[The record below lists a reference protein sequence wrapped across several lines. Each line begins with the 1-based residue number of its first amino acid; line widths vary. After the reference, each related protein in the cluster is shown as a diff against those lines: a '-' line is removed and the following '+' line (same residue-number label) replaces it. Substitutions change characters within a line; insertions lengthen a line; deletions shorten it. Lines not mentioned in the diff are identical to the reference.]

1 MPYILVLNTNSC
13 IVFKLLK
20 TQAVKK
26 LSEGVKEMN
35 KHFFKAVLLSFTLI
49 FATVGHVDAARLG
62 GGKSIGKAPSA
73 PMQKQATPAQKPVQQ
88 AQPAA
93 PAAAPQAPAPSRFGG
108 MGGILGGL
116 AAGLGIGYL
125 LSHFGLGE
133 AASSLIT
140 GLLIAMLAG
149 FVIMFVIRR
158 LLPAMSGAGQNANVP
173 SSGMQRTSVEQAP
186 RQEPAFTPA
195 ANAFAGVAA
204 EPEAFQSTLPPGFDE
219 RSFLENAKQY
229 FVSLQKAW
237 DQGDLA
243 ALREFTTPE
252 MFATI
257 QQDLAGRI
265 DSANQTDVVTINAR
279 LLGVETA
286 DGHYFCS
293 VQFGGMIREQQGAPA
308 SDFSEIWNLSKPV
321 EGPGGWVLA
330 GISQLV

>member
-1 MPYILVLNTNSC
+1 
-13 IVFKLLK
+13 
-20 TQAVKK
+20 
-26 LSEGVKEMN
+26 MN
-35 KHFFKAVLLSFTLI
+35 KHFFKATLLSLTLI
-49 FATVGHVDAARLG
+49 FATVCHVDAARLG
-62 GGKSIGKAPSA
+62 GGKSIGRAPSA
-73 PMQKQATPAQKPVQQ
+73 PIQKQAAPVQKPAQQ

-93 PAAAPQAPAPSRFGG
+93 PAPAPQAPAPSRFGG

-140 GLLIAMLAG
+140 GLLIAVLAG
-149 FVIMFVIRR
+149 FVIMFVMRK
-158 LLPAMSGAGQNANVP
+158 LMPKMSSAGQSPNL
-173 SSGMQRTSVEQAP
+173 SSNGMQRTGLDQTP

-195 ANAFAGVAA
+195 ANAFGGVSA
-204 EPEAFQSTLPPGFDE
+204 EPEPFQSTLPPGFDQQT
-219 RSFLENAKQY
+219 FLENAKQY
-229 FVSLQKAW
+229 FATLQKAW

-243 ALREFTTPE
+243 SLREFTTPE

-257 QQDLAGRI
+257 QQDLAGRT
-265 DSANQTDVVTINAR
+265 DASNQTDVVTINAQ
-279 LLGVETA
+279 LLGIETA

-293 VQFGGMIREQQGAPA
+293 VQFSGMIREQQGAPA

>member
-1 MPYILVLNTNSC
+1 
-13 IVFKLLK
+13 
-20 TQAVKK
+20 
-26 LSEGVKEMN
+26 MN
-35 KHFFKAVLLSFTLI
+35 RHFFKATLLSLALI
-49 FATVGHVDAARLG
+49 FATVGHVEAARLG
-62 GGKSIGKAPSA
+62 GGKSIGRAPSA
-73 PMQKQATPAQKPVQQ
+73 PLQKQAAPVQKPAQQ

-93 PAAAPQAPAPSRFGG
+93 PAPTPQTPTPSRFGG

-149 FVIMFVIRR
+149 FVIMFIIRKM
-158 LLPAMSGAGQNANVP
+158 LPALSGAGQNSNVP
-173 SSGMQRTSVEQAP
+173 MQGMQRNNLGTP

-195 ANAFAGVAA
+195 ANAFGGASA
-204 EPEAFQSTLPPGFDE
+204 EPEVFQSTLPPGFDQQT
-219 RSFLENAKQY
+219 FLDNAKQY
-229 FVSLQKAW
+229 FVTLQKAW

-243 ALREFTTPE
+243 SLREFTTPE

-257 QQDLAGRI
+257 QQDLAGRT
-265 DSANQTDVVTINAR
+265 DASNQTDVVTINAQ
-279 LLGVETA
+279 LLGIETA

-308 SDFSEIWNLSKPV
+308 SEFSEIWNLSKPV

>member
-1 MPYILVLNTNSC
+1 
-13 IVFKLLK
+13 
-20 TQAVKK
+20 
-26 LSEGVKEMN
+26 MN
-35 KHFFKAVLLSFTLI
+35 KYFFKATLLSLTLI

-62 GGKSIGKAPSA
+62 GGKSVGRAPSA
-73 PMQKQATPAQKPVQQ
+73 PIQKQAAPVQKPAQQ

-93 PAAAPQAPAPSRFGG
+93 PAPAPQVPAPSRFGG

-140 GLLIAMLAG
+140 GLLIAVLAG
-149 FVIMFVIRR
+149 FAIMFVMRK
-158 LLPAMSGAGQNANVP
+158 LMPKMSSAGQSPNLS
-173 SSGMQRTSVEQAP
+173 SSGMQRTGLDQTP

-195 ANAFAGVAA
+195 ANAFGGVSA
-204 EPEAFQSTLPPGFDE
+204 EPEPFQSTLPPGFDQQT
-219 RSFLENAKQY
+219 FLENAKQY
-229 FVSLQKAW
+229 FATLQKAW

-243 ALREFTTPE
+243 SLREFTTPE

-257 QQDLAGRI
+257 QQDLAGRT
-265 DSANQTDVVTINAR
+265 DASNQTDVVTINAQ
-279 LLGVETA
+279 LLGIETA

-293 VQFGGMIREQQGAPA
+293 VQFSGMIREQQGAPA

-330 GISQLV
+330 GITQLV

>member
-1 MPYILVLNTNSC
+1 
-13 IVFKLLK
+13 
-20 TQAVKK
+20 
-26 LSEGVKEMN
+26 MN
-35 KHFFKAVLLSFTLI
+35 KHFFKATLLSLTLI
-49 FATVGHVDAARLG
+49 FATVGHADAARLG
-62 GGKSIGKAPSA
+62 GGKSIGRAPSA
-73 PMQKQATPAQKPVQQ
+73 PMQKQAAPVQKPTQQ

-93 PAAAPQAPAPSRFGG
+93 PTTAPQAPAPSRFGG

-125 LSHFGLGE
+125 LSHFGMGE

-149 FVIMFVIRR
+149 FVIMFIIRKM
-158 LLPAMSGAGQNANVP
+158 LPALSGAVQNSNIP
-173 SSGMQRTSVEQAP
+173 SQGMQRSKVEPP

-195 ANAFAGVAA
+195 ANAFGGVSS
-204 EPEAFQSTLPPGFDE
+204 EPEVFQSTLPPGFDQQT
-219 RSFLENAKQY
+219 FLENAKQY

-243 ALREFTTPE
+243 ALREFTTPD

-257 QQDLAGRI
+257 QQDLSGRT
-265 DSANQTDVVTINAR
+265 DGSNQTDVVTINAQ
-279 LLGVETA
+279 LLGIETA
-286 DGHYFCS
+286 NGHYFCS
-293 VQFGGMIREQQGAPA
+293 VQFSGMIREQQGAPA
-308 SDFSEIWNLSKPV
+308 TDFSEVWNLSKPV

>member
-1 MPYILVLNTNSC
+1 
-13 IVFKLLK
+13 
-20 TQAVKK
+20 
-26 LSEGVKEMN
+26 MN
-35 KHFFKAVLLSFTLI
+35 KHFFKAVFLSMVLVFSSI
-49 FATVGHVDAARLG
+49 GYVEAARLG
-62 GGKSIGKAPSA
+62 GGKSIGRAPSA
-73 PMQKQATPAQKPVQQ
+73 PIQRQATPVQKPAQQ

-93 PAAAPQAPAPSRFGG
+93 PAPQAPAPSRFGG

-133 AASSLIT
+133 GASSLIT

-158 LLPAMSGAGQNANVP
+158 LLPAMSGAAQNANLANP
-173 SSGMQRTSVEQAP
+173 GIQRSNLEQLP
-186 RQEPAFTPA
+186 RQEPAFSPA
-195 ANAFAGVAA
+195 ANAFGGVSA
-204 EPEAFQSTLPPGFDE
+204 EPEPFQSTLPPGFDE
-219 RSFLENAKQY
+219 HAFLENAKQY
-229 FVSLQKAW
+229 FVTLQKAW

-243 ALREFTTPE
+243 SLREFSTPE

-257 QQDLAGRI
+257 QQDLAGRT
-265 DSANQTDVVTINAR
+265 DASNQTDVVTINAR
-279 LLGVETA
+279 LLGVEIIDA
-286 DGHYFCS
+286 HYNCS
-293 VQFGGMIREQQGAPA
+293 VQFSGLIREQQSAPA

>member
-1 MPYILVLNTNSC
+1 
-13 IVFKLLK
+13 
-20 TQAVKK
+20 
-26 LSEGVKEMN
+26 MN
-35 KHFFKAVLLSFTLI
+35 KHFFKATLLSLTLI

-62 GGKSIGKAPSA
+62 GGKSVGRAPSA
-73 PMQKQATPAQKPVQQ
+73 PIQKQAAPVQKPAQQ

-93 PAAAPQAPAPSRFGG
+93 PAPAPQAPAPSRFGG

-140 GLLIAMLAG
+140 GLLIAVLAG
-149 FVIMFVIRR
+149 FAIMFVMRK
-158 LLPAMSGAGQNANVP
+158 LMPKMSTAGQSPNL
-173 SSGMQRTSVEQAP
+173 SSNGMQRTGLDQTP

-195 ANAFAGVAA
+195 ANAFGGVSA
-204 EPEAFQSTLPPGFDE
+204 EPEPFQSTLPPGFDQQT
-219 RSFLENAKQY
+219 FLENAKQY
-229 FVSLQKAW
+229 FATLQKAW

-243 ALREFTTPE
+243 SLREFTTPE

-257 QQDLAGRI
+257 QQDLAGRT
-265 DSANQTDVVTINAR
+265 DASNQTDVVTINAQ
-279 LLGVETA
+279 LLGIETA

-293 VQFGGMIREQQGAPA
+293 VQFSGMIREQQGAPA

-330 GISQLV
+330 GITQLV

>member
-1 MPYILVLNTNSC
+1 
-13 IVFKLLK
+13 
-20 TQAVKK
+20 
-26 LSEGVKEMN
+26 MN
-35 KHFFKAVLLSFTLI
+35 KNFLKAILLSLTLI
-49 FATVGHVDAARLG
+49 FVTVGHVDAARLG
-62 GGKSIGKAPSA
+62 GGKSIGRAPSA
-73 PMQKQATPAQKPVQQ
+73 PMQRQAAPAQKPVQQ
-88 AQPAA
+88 AQPTA
-93 PAAAPQAPAPSRFGG
+93 PAPAPQAPAPSRFGG

-149 FVIMFVIRR
+149 FAIMFVIRR
-158 LLPAMSGAGQNANVP
+158 LLPAMSGAGQNSNI
-173 SSGMQRTSVEQAP
+173 SSQGMQRNSVEMP
-186 RQEPAFTPA
+186 RQEPAFTPT
-195 ANAFAGVAA
+195 ANAFGGLSNG
-204 EPEAFQSTLPPGFDE
+204 PTAFESTLPPGFDQQT
-219 RSFLENAKQY
+219 FLENAKQY
-229 FVSLQKAW
+229 FVTLQKAW

-257 QQDLAGRI
+257 QQDLAGRT
-265 DSANQTDVVTINAR
+265 DGSNQTDVVTINAQ
-279 LLGVETA
+279 LLGIETA

-293 VQFGGMIREQQGAPA
+293 VQFSGMISEQQGAPA

>member
-1 MPYILVLNTNSC
+1 M
-13 IVFKLLK
+13 K
-20 TQAVKK
+20 
-26 LSEGVKEMN
+26 

-49 FATVGHVDAARLG
+49 FATVGYVDAARLG
-62 GGKSIGKAPSA
+62 GGRSIGRAPSA
-73 PMQKQATPAQKPVQQ
+73 PIQKQATPVQKPVQQ
-88 AQPAA
+88 AQPTA

-133 AASSLIT
+133 GASSLIT

-158 LLPAMSGAGQNANVP
+158 LLPAMSGAGRNSNAQVP
-173 SSGMQRTSVEQAP
+173 AMQRASIDQIH

-195 ANAFAGVAA
+195 ANAFAGVSSA
-204 EPEAFQSTLPPGFDE
+204 PEKFQSTLPPGFDE
-219 RSFLENAKQY
+219 HSFLENAKQY
-229 FVSLQKAW
+229 FSTLQKAW
-237 DQGDLA
+237 DQGDLIS
-243 ALREFTTPE
+243 LREFTTPN

-257 QQDLAGRI
+257 QEDLAGRT
-265 DSANQTDVVTINAR
+265 DTANQTDVVTINAR
-279 LLGVETA
+279 LLGIETA
-286 DGHYFCS
+286 DAHYFCS
-293 VQFGGMIREQQGAPA
+293 VQFSGMIREQQGAPA

>member
-1 MPYILVLNTNSC
+1 
-13 IVFKLLK
+13 
-20 TQAVKK
+20 
-26 LSEGVKEMN
+26 MN
-35 KHFFKAVLLSFTLI
+35 KHFFKATLLSLTLI

-62 GGKSIGKAPSA
+62 GGKSVGRAPSA
-73 PMQKQATPAQKPVQQ
+73 PIQKQAAPVQKPAQQ

-93 PAAAPQAPAPSRFGG
+93 PAPAPQAPAPSRFGG

-140 GLLIAMLAG
+140 GLLIAVLAG
-149 FVIMFVIRR
+149 FAIMFVMRK
-158 LLPAMSGAGQNANVP
+158 LMPKMSSAGQSPNL
-173 SSGMQRTSVEQAP
+173 SSNGMQRTGLDQTP

-195 ANAFAGVAA
+195 ANAFGGVSV
-204 EPEAFQSTLPPGFDE
+204 EPEPFQSTLPPGFDQQT
-219 RSFLENAKQY
+219 FLENAKQY
-229 FVSLQKAW
+229 FATLQKAW

-243 ALREFTTPE
+243 SLREFTTPE

-257 QQDLAGRI
+257 QQDLAGRT
-265 DSANQTDVVTINAR
+265 DACNQTDVVTINAQ
-279 LLGVETA
+279 LLGIETA

-293 VQFGGMIREQQGAPA
+293 VQFSGMIREQQGAPA